1 LAHDESARIGLQD
14 VTEAQQLFGQQDS
27 FLRLIEDRFNARVLL
42 RSDFL
47 EVVGDKTDVD
57 AVSGVIA
64 TLLNVI
70 RDGRRIRLP
79 DVQAAIREA
88 RGASRGRKPAAAPT
102 HEAQSRA
109 MPSSR
114 SGERGL
120 SVLAV
125 HSKDGPIRPKSPA
138 QGAYIEA
145 MRTHDLS
152 FGVGPAGTGK
162 TYLAMAMAA
171 SALKTGVV
179 DRILLTRPAVEAG
192 ERLGFL
198 PGDIQA
204 KVDPYL
210 RPLYDALYDMF
221 PHRTIEQYMERGII
235 EIAPLAFMRGR
246 TLNRAF
252 VVLDEAQNA
261 TIPQMKMFLTR
272 LGFDSRAVVTGD
284 VTQSD
289 LPDRGASGLVD
300 ALRVLQGVEGIATV
314 EFTSEDV
321 VRHEL
326 VQRIVEAYEARGLVD
341 TEYDPLADR
350 AADARPDAG
359 ADVEPDAGPRDA

>member
-1 LAHDESARIGLQD
+1 LANDESARIGLQD

-27 FLRLIEDRFNARVLL
+27 FLRLIEDRCQARIIL

-47 EVVGDKTDVD
+47 EVVGDKASVD
-57 AVSGVIA
+57 AVSGILAV
-64 TLLNVI
+64 LLDII
-70 RDGRRIRLP
+70 RSGNRIQLP
-79 DVQAAIREA
+79 DVQTAIRNA
-88 RGASRGRKPAAAPT
+88 RGASRRRRPASAPT
-102 HEAQSRA
+102 HDAPPRRMNSAHGDDRT
-109 MPSSR
+109 
-114 SGERGL
+114 L

-125 HSKDGPIRPKSPA
+125 HAKDGPIRPKSPA
-138 QGAYIEA
+138 QAAYIEA
-145 MRTHDLS
+145 MRTHDLA

-171 SALKTGVV
+171 SALKTGIVE
-179 DRILLTRPAVEAG
+179 RILLTRPAVEAG
-192 ERLGFL
+192 EHLGFL

-221 PHRTIEQYMERGII
+221 PHRTIEEYLERGII

-252 VVLDEAQNA
+252 IVFDEAQNS

-272 LGFDSRAVVTGD
+272 LGFDSRAVITGD
-284 VTQSD
+284 ATQTD
-289 LPDRGASGLVD
+289 LPNRSLSGLVD
-300 ALRVLQGVEGIATV
+300 ALRVLRGIEGIACV

-326 VQRIVEAYEARGLVD
+326 VQRIVEAYEARGPSA
-341 TEYDPLADR
+341 TEDDPLAKVDER
-350 AADARPDAG
+350 AS
-359 ADVEPDAGPRDA
+359 